1 MYCTFLGKNKQI
13 FKFFFFQFQMESPAV
28 KDLPKLDTQIS
39 QEIAKDH
46 NLKKVEVCFQNF
58 DFDIFKKLN

>member
-1 MYCTFLGKNKQI
+1 MI
-13 FKFFFFQFQMESPAV
+13 FKFQFQMESPAV

-46 NLKKVEVCFQNF
+46 NLKKVEVGYF
-58 DFDIFKKLN
+58 LNSERFPHNKD

>member
-1 MYCTFLGKNKQI
+1 
-13 FKFFFFQFQMESPAV
+13 MESPAV

-46 NLKKVEVCFQNF
+46 NLKKVEVCYFLNSTH
-58 DFDIFKKLN
+58 KKRLN